1 MNCGSE
7 TLSHQILENRIT
19 VHDWLAFATKF
30 CIGIACKH
38 SLVKITAY
46 SYPKK
51 IKKDTKAS

>member
-1 MNCGSE
+1 MNWVLE

-30 CIGIACKH
+30 CIGVACKH

-51 IKKDTKAS
+51 IKNATKAS